1 MIVWLKVICVPINR
15 IEYSIRPKHWLRLR
29 WRRSVYVN
37 CTAPHCCRCERTFT
51 PFTCTQSYTGHKF
64 ALTEMWEWDRHND
77 ARTGTHTQAKNI
89 TFIKI
94 KRNDPL
100 STLLYWASQKNRK
113 TEWRENKLKKMNK
126 KKKRMVRKCKVKRKE
141 LNEKT
146 AMAKEPR
153 DSKGKCWIP
162 FFSFYLNVN
171 VCAFTGPHSDVE
183 YTHVLTTTYYTW
195 IFLSCFPFT
204 FSLLTKLLQYF
215 SHSSINYYNRNKR
228 IFWTLTYNFA
238 CRTP

>member
-1 MIVWLKVICVPINR
+1 MWIVQRRTAVVVNEHLLHLHVHRAIQAINSR
-15 IEYSIRPKHWLRLR
+15 WLRCG
-29 WRRSVYVN
+29 SEID
-37 CTAPHCCRCERTFT
+37 TTTHAQAHT
-51 PFTCTQSYTGHKF
+51 H
-64 ALTEMWEWDRHND
+64 RH
-77 ARTGTHTQAKNI
+77 THTGKKYYVHKNK
-89 TFIKI
+89 TEWPSEHFVV
-94 KRNDPL
+94 L
-100 STLLYWASQKNRK
+100 SKSEKQKNRMERK
-113 TEWRENKLKKMNK
+113 QVEKDEQ